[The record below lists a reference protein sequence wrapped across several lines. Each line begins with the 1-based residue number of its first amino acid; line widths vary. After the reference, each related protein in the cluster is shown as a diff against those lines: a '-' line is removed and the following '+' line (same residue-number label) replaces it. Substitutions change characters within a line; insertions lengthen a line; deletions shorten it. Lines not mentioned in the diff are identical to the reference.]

1 MSWRDR
7 SFAEL
12 LEEHG
17 LGGLPEEP
25 FPTDGWSGAMF
36 TSIRRGK
43 ERFVVKRTSA
53 SRDWIVRA
61 TRDEG
66 LREGWVASTSFPFL
80 GRTGRPGLPYLGAA
94 ADGEGVAIL
103 MPDLAAELIAW
114 ERPSHGVALPVD
126 ALDRVLDAIA
136 RLHAVPWV
144 VGRPGQPPP
153 PWCPIDQRLLLLSR
167 PSAGHYRAEGN
178 PVGDRFLAGWDAFH
192 RHATADARALIADL
206 SADVGP
212 LVRVLGQLPS
222 VGLHGDLKL
231 ANVALAGES
240 DVLLI
245 DWQMTAVA
253 PVAVELGWLLVSNVD
268 LLPEQP
274 DSVLARYYDSVRW
287 HAGRTGAGTERW
299 DLDRVVGDWE
309 RQVDLAWI
317 VGLLLRGWRK
327 GLDAEAGIELASRVA
342 AAADLAQWCD
352 RAVEAAR
359 RRL

>member
-7 SFAEL
+7 SFPGL
-12 LEEHG
+12 LDEHG
-17 LGGLPEEP
+17 LVGLPEEP
-25 FPTDGWSGAMF
+25 HPTDGWSGATF
-36 TSIRRGK
+36 TTISRGT

-53 SRDWIVRA
+53 ARDWIVRA
-61 TRDEG
+61 TGDVE
-66 LREGWVASTSFPFL
+66 LREGWVASTTLPLL
-80 GRTGRPGLPYLGAA
+80 GGTGRPGGPYLGAA
-94 ADGEGVAIL
+94 ADGDGVAIL

-114 ERPSHGVALPVD
+114 ERPSHAVGLPVHD
-126 ALDRVLDAIA
+126 LDRVLDAIA
-136 RLHAVPWV
+136 RLHAMPWWE
-144 VGRPGQPPP
+144 GRPGAASP
-153 PWCPIDQRLLLLSR
+153 PWCPLEERLLLLSR
-167 PSAGHYRAEGN
+167 PSAQRYRAEGN
-178 PVGDRFLAGWDAFH
+178 PVGERFLAGWAAFD
-192 RHATADARALIADL
+192 RQAGAEARALVASL

-212 LVRVLGQLPS
+212 LVRALGRLPS

-231 ANVALAGES
+231 ANVALAGER

-245 DWQMTAVA
+245 DWQMTSYA
-253 PVAVELGWLLVSNVD
+253 PVAVDLGWLLVSNVD

-287 HAGRTGAGTERW
+287 HAGRIGAGTERW

-309 RQVDLAWI
+309 TQVDLAWT

-327 GLDAEAGIELASRVA
+327 GLDAEAGTELASGVS
-342 AAADLAQWCD
+342 AAADLAHSCD